1 MVYIGGI
8 YIVFIDPLRPFLGF
22 CGGLWRDGVSLK
34 YAILGLLSE
43 GPRHGYELKGLYD
56 EALVPNAK
64 LNFGRVY
71 PTLDRLRRDG
81 CVEQDV
87 VCQDDRPDR
96 KVYSLTE
103 HGRKQLQD
111 WLDTPTE
118 LSLETRNETF
128 LKLML
133 ARRLTQVN
141 PLQVLKVERRACF
154 ARLHEV
160 TQARARAKEDG
171 EPLQTI
177 LLLDLAVLRL
187 EAFMKWLED
196 CDELLREEKQP

>member
-1 MVYIGGI
+1 M
-8 YIVFIDPLRPFLGF
+8 
-22 CGGLWRDGVSLK
+22 SLK

-56 EALVPNAK
+56 EALVPSAK
-64 LNFGRVY
+64 LNFGQVY

-87 VCQDDRPDR
+87 VSQDDRPDR

-103 HGRKQLQD
+103 RGRKQLQD
-111 WLDTPTE
+111 WLDTPTK

-133 ARRLTQVN
+133 ARRLTPVN

-154 ARLHEV
+154 ARLHEI
-160 TQARARAKEDG
+160 TQARARAKEGG

-187 EAFMKWLED
+187 EAFMNWLED
-196 CDELLREEKQP
+196 CDELLREEKRP

>member
-1 MVYIGGI
+1 M
-8 YIVFIDPLRPFLGF
+8 
-22 CGGLWRDGVSLK
+22 K

-43 GPRHGYELKGLYD
+43 RPRHGYELKGLYD
-56 EALVPNAK
+56 EALVPSAK
-64 LNFGRVY
+64 LNFGQVY
-71 PTLDRLRRDG
+71 PTLDRLRRHG

-87 VCQDDRPDR
+87 VSQDDRPDR

-111 WLDTPTE
+111 WLNTPTE

-133 ARRLTQVN
+133 ARRLTRVD
-141 PLQVLKVERRACF
+141 PFEVLKVERRACF
-154 ARLHEV
+154 AHLHEV
-160 TQARARAKEDG
+160 TQARARAREEA

-177 LLLDLAVLRL
+177 VLLDLAVLRL
-187 EAFMKWLED
+187 EAFTKWLEN
-196 CDELLREEKQP
+196 CDESLREEKQP